1 MSRSALLLLLPHGL
15 ALMRA
20 DARHSAQRRVP
31 YANTPNTHF
40 HGHREEVPTGTAGQQ
55 QKKKKKE
62 AGA

>member
-1 MSRSALLLLLPHGL
+1 MSRSVLLLLPPHGL

-20 DARHSAQRRVP
+20 DARRSAQRRVP

-40 HGHREEVPTGTAGQQ
+40 HGHREDAPTGTAAQQ
-55 QKKKKKE
+55 QKNEEE